1 MIVECTS
8 SKNCTN
14 KLCGHMNKH
23 DYSDSC
29 KIGDCTFSR
38 DITSRQIQC
47 ECINIRNEKLKKL
60 KLKENE

>member
-1 MIVECTS
+1 
-8 SKNCTN
+8 
-14 KLCGHMNKH
+14 MNKH

-29 KIGDCTFSR
+29 KIGDCNFSR